1 MLKIQTTY
9 KIPKWTNL
17 YFFSI
22 CENVLIIISDYIL
35 QKVEFIFYEVEH
47 EFHFFIES
55 NMFRIRDLRK

>member
-35 QKVEFIFYEVEH
+35 QKVEFMLQKVEFIFYEVEH
-47 EFHFFIES
+47 EFYFFYWI
-55 NMFRIRDLRK
+55 